1 MIVGRDPEQLDK
13 AGIARAALESLAEN
27 TSDGVIAPLLAEK
40 PAALFIANRSA
51 DKAVKLAEVFSD
63 IALVN
68 GGSFDDLVG
77 KSFDLLINAT
87 SASLAGASLPMPPGI
102 FAPGALAVAHTMR
115 TLPTQKTAQRPVQ
128 QSCTECHGGSAT
140 ADNKC
145 VTCHQTAQFTPTIS
159 TAHLRAGLTCNSC
172 HTEHRGILAQI
183 TEQTRS
189 NPHGAFV
196 FRAAGANSC
205 TACHEFGERVATKP
219 TLRDEPIVRRLYEKG
234 RGAHR
239 PGHIRDC
246 LSCHDGGG
254 Q

>member
-1 MIVGRDPEQLDK
+1 MRYLPLPRTAIPVVAVATVVLAIWVGWGTVR
-13 AGIARAALESLAEN
+13 S
-27 TSDGVIAPLLAEK
+27 
-40 PAALFIANRSA
+40 PAAFW
-51 DKAVKLAEVFSD
+51 
-63 IALVN
+63 
-68 GGSFDDLVG
+68 
-77 KSFDLLINAT
+77 
-87 SASLAGASLPMPPGI
+87 
-102 FAPGALAVAHTMR
+102 APGGLSRYHVDQGGCTQCHEPFRGPSPARCTGCHTEGYFDTRAMPTLAAWHRPLVV
-115 TLPTQKTAQRPVQ
+115 QRQ
-128 QSCTECHGGSAT
+128 ACTG
-140 ADNKC
+140 
-145 VTCHQTAQFTPTIS
+145 
-159 TAHLRAGLTCNSC
+159 C